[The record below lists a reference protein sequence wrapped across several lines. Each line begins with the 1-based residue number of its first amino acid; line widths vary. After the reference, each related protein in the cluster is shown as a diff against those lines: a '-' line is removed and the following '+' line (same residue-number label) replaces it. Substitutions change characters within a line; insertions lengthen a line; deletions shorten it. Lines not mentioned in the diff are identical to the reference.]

1 MTAIGPL
8 PPDPPL
14 PIGFVVVWGVAQPV
28 ATMPQVTETRKV
40 EARRWGNI
48 RETSETN

>member
-1 MTAIGPL
+1 MTGIGP
-8 PPDPPL
+8 PPPEPPP
-14 PIGFVVVWGVAQPV
+14 PIGFVVWGVAQSA
-28 ATMPQVTETRKV
+28 ATMPQATETRKM